1 MSYQQVIQLARYRI
15 QQAKDTLKEAEILA
29 GEQSWRG
36 AINRAYYAMFYAVLA
51 LTVVKG
57 FSTSKHTGVLAF
69 FDRDYIKPGIL
80 PITLSKQIHLAFE
93 RRQAQDY
100 GEFIFVDEAIAQETI
115 CSAIEFV
122 DAIDT
127 YLIGSVFPGLQ
138 DNEPKNLQL

>member
-1 MSYQQVIQLARYRI
+1 LNDHQVIQLAQYRL
-15 QQAKDTLKEAEILA
+15 QQAKETLKEAEILA

-80 PITLSKQIHLAFE
+80 PKVLSKQLHLAFE

-100 GEFIFVDEAIAQETI
+100 GEFAIVDESIAQETL
-115 CSAIEFV
+115 SNAVEFV
-122 DAIDT
+122 DVIDT
-127 YLIGSVFPGLQ
+127 YVSGSVFPKLQ
-138 DNEPKNLQL
+138 DNYPQTP